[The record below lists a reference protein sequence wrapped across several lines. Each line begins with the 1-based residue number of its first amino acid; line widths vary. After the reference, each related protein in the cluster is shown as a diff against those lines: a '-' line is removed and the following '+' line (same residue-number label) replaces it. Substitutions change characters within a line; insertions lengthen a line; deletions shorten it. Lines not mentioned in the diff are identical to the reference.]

1 MIFTDTSGGKRT
13 DRSNDKLMH
22 SSSWNKNSRKLAVSK
37 KGLDTLVTF
46 ATMCT
51 YEADNPKCRGF
62 EARTNLWALKRR
74 AEPVAQPATF

>member
-1 MIFTDTSGGKRT
+1 
-13 DRSNDKLMH
+13 
-22 SSSWNKNSRKLAVSK
+22 LAVSK

-62 EARTNLWALKRR
+62 EARPNYGRLRDG
-74 AEPVAQPATF
+74 QSQ